1 MMFWIYMLVCSLL
14 IPLIIL
20 GVGALLA
27 KHPPKQINWAYGYR
41 TRRSTKNKET
51 WLFAQVYAGRLWMRL
66 SWPMLAAA
74 LVVMG
79 CLYGKPIDT
88 VSLGAGILVGAQT
101 LVLVLT
107 ILPVERALKR
117 NFDELGRPRK
127 G

>member
-1 MMFWIYMLVCSLL
+1 MFWIYMLVCSLL

-20 GVGALLA
+20 GAGALLA

-79 CLYGKPIDT
+79 CLYGKPIDNSRKT
-88 VSLGAGILVGAQT
+88 YRDF
-101 LVLVLT
+101 VL
-107 ILPVERALKR
+107 R
-117 NFDELGRPRK
+117 
-127 G
+127 

>member
-14 IPLIIL
+14 IPLILL
-20 GVGALLA
+20 GAGALLA

-74 LVVMG
+74 LVV
-79 CLYGKPIDT
+79 
-88 VSLGAGILVGAQT
+88 
-101 LVLVLT
+101 
-107 ILPVERALKR
+107 R
-117 NFDELGRPRK
+117 
-127 G
+127 